1 MPFVLAGVFIAITL
15 TRVAS
20 LTAGIMGAGWLGWLF
35 AAGLGFGVLLYA
47 YWLRSKTLGGRAK
60 VGLLFLVLVDGGFNL
75 AEVYRHMIAQGTWN
89 DGLLKAAGITYGIFP
104 TLACLLLGWLAG
116 GIRFCHP
123 CQCDALRCCHASDY
137 GLRRSWI
144 QHCRRMAQMR
154 RRDKESYRKVTQSP
168 CNCRSQRSN
177 TFVHAGTLSIAHRHL
192 RDMREDAL
200 YIGRTS
206 ALACWRRLARSR
218 DKGEEIRCRLFKPKA
233 AAWACGSRMR

>member
-1 MPFVLAGVFIAITL
+1 MRRMPFVLAGVFIAITL

-116 GIRFCHP
+116 GI
-123 CQCDALRCCHASDY
+123 AL
-137 GLRRSWI
+137 LPPVP
-144 QHCRRMAQMR
+144 MR
-154 RRDKESYRKVTQSP
+154 RTAVLPRIR
-168 CNCRSQRSN
+168 
-177 TFVHAGTLSIAHRHL
+177 LWIAAQL
-192 RDMREDAL
+192 D
-200 YIGRTS
+200 S
-206 ALACWRRLARSR
+206 ALPQADADAMQGQGHLPQSDAIPVQLPQPAKQYVCPCGDVEHSPQAFAGHARGCAVYRAHKRPGVLA
-218 DKGEEIRCRLFKPKA
+218 KA
-233 AAWACGSRMR
+233 GAQQG

>member
-1 MPFVLAGVFIAITL
+1 MRRMPFVLAGVFIAITL

-116 GIRFCHP
+116 GI
-123 CQCDALRCCHASDY
+123 ALLPPVPMAKTAVIPRVK
-137 GLRRSWI
+137 LWI
-144 QHCRRMAQMR
+144 AAQFDNALPSPTDSGKPEPAPQLTEAIPLTQAQFLALPNAAMMSPAEVMA
-154 RRDKESYRKVTQSP
+154 K
-168 CNCRSQRSN
+168 CGISQRSAYRWLAKASE
-177 TFVHAGTLSIAHRHL
+177 VLAKAGAQQ
-192 RDMREDAL
+192 
-200 YIGRTS
+200 G
-206 ALACWRRLARSR
+206 
-218 DKGEEIRCRLFKPKA
+218 
-233 AAWACGSRMR
+233 